1 LLHFT
6 TEAFAPAEKVAAWR
20 EIYGRQFVSTDFE
33 PEARDSFN
41 AEVTICAYQGLDIG
55 STRLGLTRFSRT
67 RGLINS
73 DHLVLVTLESG
84 RWWGAHLGREVD
96 LAPGDATLC
105 WTAEHIDGRV
115 EGDATI
121 IHIPTAAIAP
131 MVGDI
136 GSRVSPPLEGLF
148 HPRHHC
154 GKRAPGAGSGGA
166 RARLGADPHAE

>member
-96 LAPGDATLC
+96 LAAQLDALR
-105 WTAEHIDGRV
+105 AEGVAGEHRGRL
-115 EGDATI
+115 
-121 IHIPTAAIAP
+121 AILNP
-131 MVGDI
+131 VYQLLTTG
-136 GSRVSPPLEGLF
+136 
-148 HPRHHC
+148 
-154 GKRAPGAGSGGA
+154 
-166 RARLGADPHAE
+166 